1 VSTPEKAKQGLWAR
15 LREKRQQRRRAALE
29 RAQRLR
35 AAGIGG
41 DALADL
47 SRRHPDH
54 MGGGG

>member
-1 VSTPEKAKQGLWAR
+1 LIVEAKQGLWAR